1 MRQSWQEIL
10 AVAQR
15 ILIELGRRKRS
26 LIFWII
32 KNNQGC
38 NNTWN
43 PAAKP

>member
-32 KNNQGC
+32 FPISVLFLLLNFSLN
-38 NNTWN
+38 
-43 PAAKP
+43 